1 MKLTEKLGAK
11 LISDITV
18 ESQLG
23 WPPSCFGLIYQPER
37 PITDRQL
44 TEDDQQNPE
53 DLDK

>member
-11 LISDITV
+11 LISDLTTDS
-18 ESQLG
+18 EYG
-23 WPPSCFGLIYQPER
+23 WPPCCAGFLYQPER